1 MLLICGAIAC
11 LKCTCVSRYEFCCVW
26 LKLGFKHIQ
35 GGIFKL
41 LSRFITL
48 PDCVWPC
55 FNCSEPK
62 HRNFQLHNAI
72 AATNVLPMNLD
83 KFLRELYK
91 CDQGC
96 WRHPMPNLFHPL
108 WSVHLCISKGSLQMC
123 SVSKALQL
131 CYLISLSHSCLFCFP
146 GCVAWCWTLDK
157 WKGFWYC
164 SLSSLHNLLLN
175 QIKWEMGIFV

>member
-1 MLLICGAIAC
+1 M
-11 LKCTCVSRYEFCCVW
+11 YEFCCVW

-62 HRNFQLHNAI
+62 HRNLQLHNAI
-72 AATNVLPMNLD
+72 AATNVSPMNLY

-91 CDQGC
+91 YDQSC
-96 WRHPMPNLFHPL
+96 WRHPVPNLLEANVP
-108 WSVHLCISKGSLQMC
+108 SSEVSICASPKGLCRCAVCPKHCSCVIS
-123 SVSKALQL
+123 SVSV
-131 CYLISLSHSCLFCFP
+131 IPCLFCFP

-175 QIKWEMGIFV
+175 QIKWEMGVFV